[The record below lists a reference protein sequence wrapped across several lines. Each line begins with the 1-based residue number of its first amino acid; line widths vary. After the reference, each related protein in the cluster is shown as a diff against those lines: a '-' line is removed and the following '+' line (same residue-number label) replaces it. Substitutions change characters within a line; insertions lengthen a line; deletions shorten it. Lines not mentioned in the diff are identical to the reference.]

1 MFGKDKNKS
10 IVDLAQEFG
19 NGGKEA
25 APEAPPSPANETVP
39 QVTVIK
45 DTVASLL
52 ENVKNVDSFVEFNLP
67 SLGKMYEGY
76 DKDTINIRALKFS
89 DEKKIQSG
97 AQGDRALHS
106 LNEVLSTCIQGPDY
120 KNLTVPDKLFC
131 LYKIRELSYG
141 SKYLYPI
148 KCESCSHETNIDYQL
163 SSMAVDYLEG
173 DLESETTVF
182 LPDSKKTAKV
192 GVLRVK
198 DEENIHSVKQ
208 IIEALPNYVYEVEGV
223 TDKTILSLF
232 IEGTTVRDIAVLRN
246 AIFSPSYG
254 LNTDTLW
261 ACENCGAKNSVT
273 VGINS
278 NFFFTS

>member
-1 MFGKDKNKS
+1 MFNKDKKKN
-10 IVDLAQEFG
+10 IVDLAQEF
-19 NGGKEA
+19 NSGGQEVS
-25 APEAPPSPANETVP
+25 PEAPPSPANATVP

-45 DTVASLL
+45 DAVASLL
-52 ENVKNVDSFVEFNLP
+52 ENVKDVDSFIEFNLP
-67 SLGKMYEGY
+67 SLGKMYDGY
-76 DKDTINIRALKFS
+76 GKDTINIRALKFS

-106 LNEVLSTCIQGPDY
+106 LNRVLSTCIQGPDY
-120 KNLTVPDKLFC
+120 MELTVPDKLFC

-141 SKYLYPI
+141 SKYVYPV
-148 KCESCSHETNIDYQL
+148 KCDSCSHETELDYQL
-163 SSMAVDYLEG
+163 STMSVDFLEG
-173 DLESETTVF
+173 DLESETTVH

-198 DEENIHSVKQ
+198 DEENITSIKQ
-208 IIEALPNYVYEVEGV
+208 IIEALPNYVLEVEGV

-232 IEGTTVRDIAVLRN
+232 IEGTTVRDIAALRN
-246 AIFSPSYG
+246 VIFSPSYG

-261 ACENCGAKNSVT
+261 LCEKCDAKNSAT
-273 VGINS
+273 IGINS